1 MTDMTMHSGNG
12 AEGAGDAKGAAMVA
26 MFLWVVV
33 VLALAY
39 GLYNTFVK
47 VVDLFAG

>member
-1 MTDMTMHSGNG
+1 MSDMTMHHNG
-12 AEGAGDAKGAAMVA
+12 ADGAADAKGAATLA

-39 GLYNTFVK
+39 GLYNTFIK
-47 VVDLFAG
+47 VVDLFTG